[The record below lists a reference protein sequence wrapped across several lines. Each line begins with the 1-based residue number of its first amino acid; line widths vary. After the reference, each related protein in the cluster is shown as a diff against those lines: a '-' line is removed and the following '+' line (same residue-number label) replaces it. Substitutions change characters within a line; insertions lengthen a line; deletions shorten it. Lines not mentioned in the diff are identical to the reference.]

1 MNLNKIITR
10 KKVNDLAKFTVE
22 LGVILK
28 SGFQLDLN
36 SYPIF
41 DESYRD
47 ELNNKIIRHY
57 WFREIGFETAALFR
71 DRLAVKMSEIMPYYN
86 QLYKSTLIN
95 IEPLETHRLVREL
108 TRTENNSGSSTVNAD
123 GKTVYSDTPQGLLN
137 INSIEDEIYA
147 SNASLGNSVTDS
159 QAQEDR
165 NTGES
170 EVKYGNTSNK
180 SQSELLEE
188 YRRTFLNIDMQII
201 NELEGLFMGIWA

>member
-1 MNLNKIITR
+1 M
-10 KKVNDLAKFTVE
+10 AKFTVE

-47 ELNNKIIRHY
+47 GLNNKIIRHF

-71 DRLAVKMSEIMPYYN
+71 DRLAVKMNEIMPYYN
-86 QLYKSTLIN
+86 QLYKSTLFN
-95 IEPLETHRLVREL
+95 IEPFETHRLVREL

-188 YRRTFLNIDMQII
+188 YRATFLNIDMQII
-201 NELEGLFMGIWA
+201 NDLEDLFMGIWA

>member
-1 MNLNKIITR
+1 M
-10 KKVNDLAKFTVE
+10 AKFTVE

-47 ELNNKIIRHY
+47 GLNNKIIRHF

-71 DRLAVKMSEIMPYYN
+71 DSLAVKMNEIMPYYN
-86 QLYKSTLIN
+86 QLYKSTLIK

-108 TRTENNSGSSTVNAD
+108 TRTESNSGSSTVNAD

-170 EVKYGNTSNK
+170 EIKYGNTSNK

-201 NELEGLFMGIWA
+201 NDLEDLFMGIWA